1 MFCQDL
7 CSGNWDWS
15 LQKHCGFL
23 KFFHCLLFTYP
34 GSVYTVYEQMPQ
46 PVFFLCTVCHYMI
59 HTYNTDSLL
68 SLISVLIAKTTDYTP
83 CRPLRLSEAHQ
94 FQRGGRRALRLVW
107 ARGRGLWLDQLKQKM
122 KMNKFG
128 ATDFQSV
135 YLRTF
140 RWRTGPTSNEL

>member
-1 MFCQDL
+1 MLIENTNINLLWNLVYAKHFVTYIMFCQDL
-7 CSGNWDWS
+7 CRGNWDWS
-15 LQKHCGFL
+15 FQKHSGLSGFL

-83 CRPLRLSEAHQ
+83 CRPLRLSEAQ
-94 FQRGGRRALRLVW
+94 RFQRGW
-107 ARGRGLWLDQLKQKM
+107 GRG
-122 KMNKFG
+122 G
-128 ATDFQSV
+128 E
-135 YLRTF
+135 RC
-140 RWRTGPTSNEL
+140 G